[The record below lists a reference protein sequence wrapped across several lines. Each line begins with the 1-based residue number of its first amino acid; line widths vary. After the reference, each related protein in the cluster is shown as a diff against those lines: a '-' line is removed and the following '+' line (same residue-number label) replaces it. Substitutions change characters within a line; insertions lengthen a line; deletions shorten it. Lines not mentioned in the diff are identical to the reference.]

1 MPPFD
6 TDYPAPVELP
16 DGRLVCGPHNLEICG
31 VCCVDFT
38 FMRDELDDVE
48 RYMYDDSYDDDSE
61 GQVSPSDVMSP
72 DRFEK
77 LLGDMEFEKR
87 RGTGRVFPSKFTPP
101 SSASTPA
108 SLFRE
113 SADPVR
119 TRFVHQLDLTKC
131 LFYTDG
137 ACVNNGK
144 PNPQAGWAVNFGPE
158 PEARTSTGRL
168 ELKGPFGEPCEQ
180 TSNRAELRAVIEAL
194 RACDWAADGF
204 RTIVIATDSE
214 YAVKGAT
221 EWARNW
227 VRNGW
232 KTSSRKPVQ
241 NRDLWEM
248 LLGEAE
254 RYDEDGMKVEMW
266 WIPRS
271 ANEVADRA
279 AKKAAEGKDVPKFIN
294 KLILGI

>member
-1 MPPFD
+1 
-6 TDYPAPVELP
+6 
-16 DGRLVCGPHNLEICG
+16 
-31 VCCVDFT
+31 
-38 FMRDELDDVE
+38 MRDELDEVE
-48 RYMYDDSYDDDSE
+48 RYMYDEYNDGSE
-61 GQVSPSDVMSP
+61 GEISPSGVMSA
-72 DRFEK
+72 DSFEK

-101 SSASTPA
+101 SPTSTPTT
-108 SLFRE
+108 LFRE
-113 SADPVR
+113 SADPIR
-119 TRFVHQLDLTKC
+119 TRFVHQSDHSKC
-131 LFYTDG
+131 LVFIDG
-137 ACVNNGK
+137 ACINNGK
-144 PNPQAGWAVNFGPE
+144 PNPQAGWALVFGPE
-158 PEARTSTGRL
+158 PDARTSTGRL

-194 RACDWAADGF
+194 RAWDWAADGF
-204 RTIVIATDSE
+204 RTIIIATDSE

-221 EWARNW
+221 EWVRNW

-254 RYDEDGMKVEMW
+254 RYDEDGLKIELW

-271 ANEVADRA
+271 ANEIADRA
-279 AKKAAEGKDVPKFIN
+279 AKKAAEGEDVAEFTN
-294 KLILGI
+294 KLILGV